1 MPEEDGFDGGVVT
14 EGKQGCCWV
23 SEIVRS
29 RKKASP

>member
-1 MPEEDGFDGGVVT
+1 MPEEEQFRGEG

-23 SEIVRS
+23 REMVWP